1 MTNTINTNNQLRNG
15 TVSSGKA
22 SGSEN
27 TSGKQPSATPAAEES
42 DQLSLQSTS
51 LAQQLSDKVKAV
63 PEINQA
69 RVDAIKDALSRGEYK
84 PDADQIAKK
93 FIEIESLLP

>member
-15 TVSSGKA
+15 TVSTGKTD
-22 SGSEN
+22 GSN
-27 TSGKQPSATPAAEES
+27 STVGKQPSSTPAAEDS
-42 DQLSLQSTS
+42 DQLSLQSTA
-51 LAQQLSDKVKAV
+51 LAQQLSDKVKSV